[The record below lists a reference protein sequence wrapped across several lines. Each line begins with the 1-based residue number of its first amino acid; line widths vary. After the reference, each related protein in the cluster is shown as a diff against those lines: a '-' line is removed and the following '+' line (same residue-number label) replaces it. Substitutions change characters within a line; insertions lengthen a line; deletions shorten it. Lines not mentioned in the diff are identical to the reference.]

1 MSSEPAPLYGCSNV
15 SNYEFEEKLGEGT
28 FGEVHKARHKP
39 TGECVALKEIL
50 LFKKN
55 DGMPITALREIKILK
70 SLNHPNIIEV
80 LDMAVKR
87 ANRAM
92 RERAVFYMATPYMD
106 HDLAGLLQNEQV
118 SFKIAHIKCYMKQLL
133 EGMAYLHAKSYM
145 HRDVKAANI
154 LIDNKG
160 RVKIADFGLAR
171 KFMEPVPS
179 EEGINPAVHR
189 YTGTVVTRWYRSPEL
204 LLGEHYYTTAIDMWG
219 IGCVFGEFFKRRPI
233 LAGKS
238 DADQL
243 IQICRLVGYPTQ
255 ESMPNYDQLP
265 GSATLLPPEDPRSV
279 PDLDQRFATIP
290 ASARSLMAGLLKL
303 NPLTRLTALGA
314 LKHDFFTTEPLPAL
328 PEELPVYAS
337 SHEMDARKRN
347 AEKRQQQQPPQDLPT
362 RPAKRA
368 TNGFRRKALGFKLPH
383 RPMLSAE
390 ELVPPYRR
398 QQRPQVLD
406 Y

>member
-1 MSSEPAPLYGCSNV
+1 MSSGPAPLYGCSNV
-15 SNYEFEEKLGEGT
+15 SNYVFEEKLGEGT
-28 FGEVHKARHKP
+28 FGEVHRARHKP
-39 TGECVALKEIL
+39 TDQCVALKEIL

-70 SLNHPNIIEV
+70 SLDHPNIIEV

-87 ANRAM
+87 ANRPM

-118 SFKIAHIKCYMKQLL
+118 SFKLAHIKCYMKQLL
-133 EGMAYLHAKSYM
+133 EGMAYLHAQSYM

-154 LIDNKG
+154 LIDNAG

-171 KFMEPVPS
+171 KFLESPPS
-179 EEGINPAVHR
+179 REGTAPAAHR

-204 LLGEHYYTTAIDMWG
+204 LLGEHFYTTAIDMWG
-219 IGCVFGEFFKRRPI
+219 IGCVFGEFFKRHPI

-243 IQICRLVGYPTQ
+243 IQICHLIGFPT
-255 ESMPNYDQLP
+255 EETMPNFSQLP
-265 GSATLLPPEDPRSV
+265 GTGTLLPPDIPKSKPE
-279 PDLDQRFATIP
+279 LDQRFANVP
-290 ASARSLMAGLLKL
+290 QSARDLMAGLLRL
-303 NPLTRLTALGA
+303 NPLTRLTASGA
-314 LKHDFFTTEPLPAL
+314 LEHPFFTTEPLPAL
-328 PEELPVYAS
+328 PHELPVYAS

-347 AEKRQQQQPPQDLPT
+347 AEKRQVQQQPDDLPT
-362 RPAKRA
+362 RPAKRMS
-368 TNGFRRKALGFKLPH
+368 NGFRRKALGFKLPH
-383 RPMLSAE
+383 RPMLSEE
-390 ELVPPYRR
+390 ELIPPYRR
-398 QQRPQVLD
+398 QKRPQVLD